1 MYIQEKKLSDEC
13 LGDCLEELESYK
25 VTFNLNQSNELFDD
39 DEAAKKHTLI
49 NIRRI
54 SLPGQ
59 GENWEISE
67 DGRKVLILRGV
78 RLTKKEK
85 FVLRTPEGIRLVIE
99 EYKSGNRSVA
109 KIKAILRDHWKQH
122 YDQLP
127 RTKD

>member
-1 MYIQEKKLSDEC
+1 MYIQNKKLSDEC
-13 LGDCLEELESYK
+13 LGEALEELESYK

-39 DEAAKKHTLI
+39 AEAAKKHKLI

-59 GENWEISE
+59 GENWEVYE

-78 RLTKKEK
+78 RLTKREK
-85 FVLRTPEGIRLVIE
+85 FVLRTPEGIRLVVE

-122 YDQLP
+122 YD
-127 RTKD
+127 

>member
-1 MYIQEKKLSDEC
+1 
-13 LGDCLEELESYK
+13 LGEALEELESYK

-39 DEAAKKHTLI
+39 AEAAKKHKLI

-59 GENWEISE
+59 GENWEVYE

-78 RLTKKEK
+78 RLTKREK
-85 FVLRTPEGIRLVIE
+85 FVLRTPEGIRLVVE

-122 YDQLP
+122 YD
-127 RTKD
+127 